1 MSLWKKLEWL
11 EEEQEAAEVVL
22 EHLADEYHAMGDYED
37 AIDALELLLQSRE
50 LRFDLSQERLRRSA

>member
-37 AIDALELLLQSRE
+37 AIDALELFAISGVE
-50 LRFDLSQERLRRSA
+50 I